1 MILLERL
8 SMMSLLKKLMLFRL
22 LILVNFSTKDVEDKS
37 PIHAVYF
44 MTNDFNKFSD
54 TIFDERLK

>member
-1 MILLERL
+1 
-8 SMMSLLKKLMLFRL
+8 MMSLLKKLMLFRL

-44 MTNDFNKFSD
+44 MTNDFNKFSA